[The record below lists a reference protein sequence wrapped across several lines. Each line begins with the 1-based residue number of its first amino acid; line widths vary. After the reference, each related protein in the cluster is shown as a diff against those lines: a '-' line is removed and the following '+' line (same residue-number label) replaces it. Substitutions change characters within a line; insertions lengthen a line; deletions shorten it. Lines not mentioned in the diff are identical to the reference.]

1 MDNSKPQVT
10 SRYLNDVYLDLDQE
24 FDDVIA
30 DLKNIQDK
38 YHGQFDSFNL
48 EVSIDNCN
56 DLEIAVIGVRMET
69 VHEAEGRVKR
79 AKELSLRL
87 ANQKRERYEE
97 LKKEFGE

>member
-1 MDNSKPQVT
+1 MNTNKPQIT
-10 SRYLNDVYLDLDQE
+10 SKYLSDACIDLDQE

-48 EVSIDNCN
+48 EVCVDSYNELDIS
-56 DLEIAVIGVRMET
+56 VTGVRMET

-79 AKELSLRL
+79 AEEMSLRL
-87 ANQKRERYEE
+87 AKKKRERYEE